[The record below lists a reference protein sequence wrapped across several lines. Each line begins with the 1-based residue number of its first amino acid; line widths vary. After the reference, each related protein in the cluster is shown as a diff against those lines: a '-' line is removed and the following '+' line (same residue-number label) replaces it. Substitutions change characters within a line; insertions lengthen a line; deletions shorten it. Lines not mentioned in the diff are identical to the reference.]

1 MAKTTMDSIDY
12 AILNRLQQD
21 GRVSNVE
28 LSDDAN
34 LSPPQCYRR
43 LRRLQD
49 ENIISRY
56 VALLNPSEV
65 GIDVVAFVS
74 IAIDRDQYRGLK
86 EFEKTIAGFPEV
98 LECYLLAG
106 DHDYMLKVVARDL
119 QTFSSFMTKK
129 LMQVR
134 GIIRTK
140 TAVTLAEVKYTT
152 ALPIDSVR

>member
-1 MAKTTMDSIDY
+1 MDSIDY
-12 AILNRLQQD
+12 AILNRVQQD

-74 IAIDRDQYRGLK
+74 ITVGRDQYRHLK
-86 EFEKTIAGFPEV
+86 EFEKTIVAFPEV
-98 LECYLLAG
+98 LECYLVTG
-106 DHDYMLKVVARDL
+106 DYDYMLKVVAPDL
-119 QTFSSFMTKK
+119 QTFSSFLTKK
-129 LMQVR
+129 LMQAP
-134 GIIRTK
+134 GIIRVK
-140 TAVTLAEVKYTT
+140 SAVTLSEVKYTT

>member
-1 MAKTTMDSIDY
+1 MAKIAMDSIDY

-21 GRVSNVE
+21 GRASNVE

-34 LSPPQCYRR
+34 LSPPQCHRR
-43 LRRLQD
+43 LRRLQAD
-49 ENIISRY
+49 KIISRY

-74 IAIDRDQYRGLK
+74 IAIDRDQYHHLP
-86 EFEKTIAGFPEV
+86 EFEKSIAGFPEV
-98 LECYLLAG
+98 LEFYLLAG
-106 DHDYMLKVVARDL
+106 DHDYLLKIVARDL
-119 QTFSSFMTKK
+119 EALSSFMTKK

-134 GIIRTK
+134 GIVRTR
-140 TAVTLAEVKYTT
+140 TTVTLREIKYTT

>member
-1 MAKTTMDSIDY
+1 MDSIDY

-28 LSDDAN
+28 LSEDAN
-34 LSPPQCYRR
+34 LSPPQCHRR
-43 LRRLQD
+43 LRRLHD
-49 ENIISRY
+49 DKIISRF

-74 IAIDRDQYRGLK
+74 IVIDRDQYRHLK
-86 EFEKTIAGFPEV
+86 DFEKTIMEFPEV

-140 TAVTLAEVKYTT
+140 TAVTLGEIKYTT